1 MHPNFSVSSPQSHFS
16 TWWPDMATQMVGYL
30 LVRGEAPLYYNQ
42 GHKLVLFMEVK
53 WQTNISTACYI
64 LYIYCRLS

>member
-42 GHKLVLFMEVK
+42 GP
-53 WQTNISTACYI
+53 QACAVYG
-64 LYIYCRLS
+64 SKMAN